1 MKNIID
7 RIAIIVF
14 MVFVMIVLG
23 MWSVTLMV
31 YTDSITEAMA
41 LINAIAFIYVIAYSI
56 KEIKRLESSEEES

>member
-14 MVFVMIVLG
+14 TVFVMIVLG

-31 YTDSITEAMA
+31 YTDPITKAMA
-41 LINAIAFIYVIAYSI
+41 LINTIAFVYVIVYSI

>member
-41 LINAIAFIYVIAYSI
+41 LINAIAFIYVIVYSI

>member
-41 LINAIAFIYVIAYSI
+41 LINAIAFVYVIVYSI

>member
-31 YTDSITEAMA
+31 YTDHITEAMA
-41 LINAIAFIYVIAYSI
+41 LINTIAFIYVIAYSI
-56 KEIKRLESSEEES
+56 KEIKRLEFSEEES

>member
-31 YTDSITEAMA
+31 YTDPITEAMA
-41 LINAIAFIYVIAYSI
+41 LINTIAFIYVIAYSI